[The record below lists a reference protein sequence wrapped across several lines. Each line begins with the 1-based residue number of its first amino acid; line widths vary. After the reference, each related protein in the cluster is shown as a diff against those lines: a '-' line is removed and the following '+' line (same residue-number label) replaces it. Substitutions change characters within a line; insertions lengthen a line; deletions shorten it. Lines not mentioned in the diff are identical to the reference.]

1 MNRLCLGSLPKTRT
15 PLRTGIAAKILE
27 AWGGVM
33 ESNRGLKNIPSV
45 DYCRI
50 SRASEILGCSVEDI
64 IYWAGENKI
73 KLCMKLY
80 DAKGKL
86 LIPAISDSAKI
97 LMFLLEMMSA
107 VKVGDFIQRGN
118 EYIKP
123 HPLIGIFPERSFCVD
138 TEEQLAEFANTVF
151 HGGGFPVSVD
161 GLWELESSLF
171 PYYDFDNPPLIGG
184 VSEEMQMAAKIFE
197 VLGMDVDP
205 NAMLMIK
212 STSFKANPADSEGE
226 LGDYLF
232 MADIQSKPIKLTL
245 NNLYITRS
253 QILNIYEH
261 LLGDSMQK
269 AISASHKPAKITV
282 KQSTFAV
289 ALMKELGLTE
299 NDLKGSIT
307 DLRRK
312 LVRVA
317 PSAPVPDD
325 DKSLIDWLRK
335 GGVDR

>member
-1 MNRLCLGSLPKTRT
+1 M
-15 PLRTGIAAKILE
+15 
-27 AWGGVM
+27 
-33 ESNRGLKNIPSV
+33 
-45 DYCRI
+45 
-50 SRASEILGCSVEDI
+50 EDI

-97 LMFLLEMMSA
+97 LMFLLEMMNA

-289 ALMKELGLTE
+289 ALMKELGLPRA
-299 NDLKGSIT
+299 G
-307 DLRRK
+307 
-312 LVRVA
+312 
-317 PSAPVPDD
+317 
-325 DKSLIDWLRK
+325 
-335 GGVDR
+335 